1 MFIKSQKLIQAIV
14 FIGAILISGSFYS
27 QSPEGINYQAVFRNS
42 AGVVIPD
49 QELYCQIDIL
59 QGNYTGPVIYSEL
72 HEPTTNQLGIVNF
85 IIGEGGPIQG
95 VFSDIDWGNGPYYM
109 KLYVDY
115 DAQGTVF
122 QMSQYGIQQLV
133 SVPYALHSKVAD
145 SISGGLTTGPQ
156 GIQGDQGLQ
165 GNQGVQGD
173 PGSQGIQG
181 NQGVQGDPGP
191 QGIQGNQG
199 LQGDQGPPG
208 LDIVGSSGQTI
219 HHNGTDWSASSVI
232 YNDGSKV
239 GIGTTTPDDDLDVS
253 GNVQIDNGYLRV
265 GNPPSGVATK
275 RGSKVFV
282 DGSNVSVEEGTNQ
295 YTFTWNLGLLNK
307 PPGASS
313 FTVQAITFNCS
324 GYDGDYDED
333 SHIFVKIGSNTAGW
347 TTSSGLSFNGGA
359 FDWNYAAENL
369 GWSYSSDQTVQFE
382 IYDGWGWPNDD
393 FDISNIEATVYYEYS
408 SAMQEGEIAAE
419 GRIYANSLY
428 EVGDLAE
435 HFELNTQVFQS
446 GMVVSFVPGSENEYK
461 LSNNPND
468 NHLVGV
474 ISENPSV
481 ILNSA
486 KVGPPVAMT
495 GRVKIKL
502 KPAERLIRSGDYL
515 TSSDIPGLAQLS
527 NRPGPVIGYAV
538 TNQQAG
544 EDEVE
549 IFLLPGVFHMPDM
562 KASQRIKTINN
573 KPVKNH

>member
-1 MFIKSQKLIQAIV
+1 MYSISKFLYTTIILVSMIFTSEFI
-14 FIGAILISGSFYS
+14 YS
-27 QSPEGINYQAVFRNS
+27 QSPEGINYQAVFRNPNGTIV
-42 AGVVIPD
+42 AGQQLSCRI
-49 QELYCQIDIL
+49 ELV
-59 QGNYTGPVIYSEL
+59 QGNITGILIYSEK
-72 HEPTTNQLGIVNF
+72 HGPTTNQQGIANF
-85 IIGEGGPIQG
+85 VIGAGTPIQG
-95 VFSDIDWGNGPYYM
+95 VFSNIDWGSGPYYM
-109 KLYVDY
+109 KLYVDF
-115 DAQGTVF
+115 DAQASVF
-122 QMSQYGIQQLV
+122 QMQQYGVQQLV

-145 SISGGLTTGPQ
+145 SITGGLTTGPQ
-156 GIQGDQGLQ
+156 GVQGEVGP
-165 GNQGVQGD
+165 QGVQGD
-173 PGSQGIQG
+173 QGPQGIQG
-181 NQGVQGDPGP
+181 NQGVQGD
-191 QGIQGNQG
+191 QGIQGQQG
-199 LQGDQGPPG
+199 IQGVQGDQGVQGPPG
-208 LDIVGSSGQTI
+208 LDIVGSIGQTI

-239 GIGTTTPDDDLDVS
+239 GIGTTSPDDDLDVS

-265 GNPPSGVATK
+265 GDPPSGIAVK

-307 PPGASS
+307 PPGAST

-382 IYDGWGWPNDD
+382 ISDGWGFPNDD
-393 FDISNIEATVYYEYS
+393 FDISNIEATIYYEYS

-461 LSNNPND
+461 LS
-468 NHLVGV
+468 
-474 ISENPSV
+474 
-481 ILNSA
+481 
-486 KVGPPVAMT
+486 
-495 GRVKIKL
+495 
-502 KPAERLIRSGDYL
+502 
-515 TSSDIPGLAQLS
+515 
-527 NRPGPVIGYAV
+527 
-538 TNQQAG
+538 
-544 EDEVE
+544 
-549 IFLLPGVFHMPDM
+549 
-562 KASQRIKTINN
+562 
-573 KPVKNH
+573 